1 MYNGSIQSGTMKSGT
16 MKSGWLGTGVAD
28 LARTGGQATATARR
42 RPGQFVVFAD
52 GAAAESG
59 VQHLA

>member
-1 MYNGSIQSGTMKSGT
+1 MNNGT

-28 LARTGGQATATARR
+28 LPRNGGHATATARR
-42 RPGQFVVFAD
+42 RPRQFVVFAD
-52 GAAAESG
+52 GATAESG

>member
-1 MYNGSIQSGTMKSGT
+1 MYNGTMT
-16 MKSGWLGTGVAD
+16 SGWLGTGVAD
-28 LARTGGQATATARR
+28 LPRTGGHATATARR
-42 RPGQFVVFAD
+42 RLGQFVVFGD